1 MGFYDNH
8 ILPHVINAACGGKPV
23 AKQRQKIVP
32 QAEGRVLEIGMGSG
46 LNIPFYDVN
55 KVEMVWGLEPS
66 EGMRKKARPRVEAAP
81 FDLQWLGLPGEQI
94 PLDENSADTIVLT
107 YTLCTIPDWKAALLQ
122 MRRVLKPGGKLL
134 FSEHG
139 KAPDEA
145 VRQWQDRINPYWN
158 KIAGGCH
165 LNRDIPALL
174 TEGGFEIKELESLY
188 MPSTPKFA
196 GFTYWGYAV
205 IA

>member
-1 MGFYDNH
+1 LGFYDNH
-8 ILPHVINAACGGKPV
+8 ILPHIINVACGGKPV
-23 AKQRQKIVP
+23 SKQRQKIVP

-46 LNIPFYDVN
+46 LNIPFYDTD
-55 KVEMVWGLEPS
+55 KVELVWGLEPS
-66 EGMRKKARPRVEAAP
+66 EGMRKKARSRVEAAP
-81 FDLQWLGLPGEQI
+81 FDLHWLGLPGEQI
-94 PLDENSADTIVLT
+94 PLDQNSADTIVLT
-107 YTLCTIPDWKAALLQ
+107 YTLCTIPDWKTALLQ

-139 KAPDEA
+139 QAPDQA
-145 VRQWQDRINPYWN
+145 VRKWQDRIDPLWS

-174 TEGGFEIKELESLY
+174 TEGGFTIKQIDTLY

-196 GFTYWGYAV
+196 GFTYWGYAD
-205 IA
+205 

>member
-1 MGFYDNH
+1 LGFYDNH

>member
-1 MGFYDNH
+1 MGFYDEH
-8 ILPHVINAACGGKPV
+8 ILPHVINAACGGAPV
-23 AKQRQKIVP
+23 SKQRQKIVP
-32 QAEGRVLEIGMGSG
+32 NAEGRVLEIGMGSG
-46 LNIPFYDVN
+46 LNIPFYDSN

-66 EGMRKKARPRVEAAP
+66 EGMRKKARDRVQAAP

-94 PLDENSADTIVLT
+94 PLDDNSADTIVLT
-107 YTLCTIPDWKAALLQ
+107 YTLCTIPDWKAALQQ

-145 VRQWQDRINPYWN
+145 VRRWQDRIDPYWG
-158 KIAGGCH
+158 KISGGCH

-174 TEGGFEIKELESLY
+174 TEGGFKIQQIESMY
-188 MPSTPKFA
+188 MPSTPKIA
-196 GFTYWGYAV
+196 GFTYWGYAD
-205 IA
+205 

>member
-1 MGFYDNH
+1 LGFYDNH
-8 ILPHVINAACGGKPV
+8 ILPHIINVACGGKPV
-23 AKQRQKIVP
+23 SKQRQKIVP

-46 LNIPFYDVN
+46 LNIPFYDTD
-55 KVEMVWGLEPS
+55 KVELVWGLEPS
-66 EGMRKKARPRVEAAP
+66 EGMRKKARSRVEAAP
-81 FDLQWLGLPGEQI
+81 FDLHWLGLPGEQI
-94 PLDENSADTIVLT
+94 PLDQNSADTIVLT
-107 YTLCTIPDWKAALLQ
+107 YTLCTIPDWKTALLQ

-139 KAPDEA
+139 QAPDQA
-145 VRQWQDRINPYWN
+145 VRKWQDRIDPVWS

-174 TEGGFEIKELESLY
+174 TEGGFTIKQIDTLY

-196 GFTYWGYAV
+196 GFTYWGYAD
-205 IA
+205 

>member
-1 MGFYDNH
+1 LGIYNEYV
-8 ILPHVINAACGGKPV
+8 LPHVINAACGGEPV
-23 AKQRQKIVP
+23 NIQRQKVVP
-32 QAEGRVLEIGMGSG
+32 NAVGRVLEIGMGSG
-46 LNIPFYDVN
+46 LNIPFYDTD

-66 EGMRKKARPRVEAAP
+66 EGMRRKARDRVKAAP

-94 PLDENSADTIVLT
+94 PLDDNSADTIVLT
-107 YTLCTIPDWKAALLQ
+107 YTLCTIPDWKTALQQ

-145 VRQWQDRINPYWN
+145 VRRWQDRIDPYWG
-158 KIAGGCH
+158 KISGGCH

-174 TEGGFEIKELESLY
+174 TEGGFKIREIESMY
-188 MPSTPKFA
+188 MPSAPKVA
-196 GFTYWGYAV
+196 GFTYWGYAD
-205 IA
+205 

>member
-1 MGFYDNH
+1 LGFYDNH
-8 ILPHVINAACGGKPV
+8 ILPHVINVACGGKPV
-23 AKQRQKIVP
+23 SKQRQKIVP
-32 QAEGRVLEIGMGSG
+32 QAQGRVLEIGMGSG
-46 LNIPFYDVN
+46 LNIPFYNPD

-66 EGMRKKARPRVEAAP
+66 EGMRKKARRRVEAAP
-81 FDLQWLGLPGEQI
+81 FELQWLSLPGEQI
-94 PLDENSADTIVLT
+94 PLDENSADTVVLT
-107 YTLCTIPDWKAALLQ
+107 YTLCTIPDWKTALQQ

-145 VRQWQDRINPYWN
+145 VKQWQDRINPYWN

-165 LNRDIPALL
+165 VNRDIPALL
-174 TEGGFEIKELESLY
+174 TEGGFNIKEIETLY

-196 GFTYWGYAV
+196 GFTYWGYAD
-205 IA
+205 